1 MNHIRVVYNQIIY
14 RDIDKAFPYD
24 PYIQDYNQLLI
35 QQGIQRVKKYI
46 RDSIDRQIKNNTD
59 NGIIESAIER
69 FKENNRS

>member
-46 RDSIDRQIKNNTD
+46 RDSIDKQTKGNIENA
-59 NGIIESAIER
+59 IIGR
-69 FKENNRS
+69 TKENNRS

>member
-46 RDSIDRQIKNNTD
+46 RDSIDRQTKGNIENA
-59 NGIIESAIER
+59 IIGR
-69 FKENNRS
+69 TKENNRS

>member
-14 RDIDKAFPYD
+14 RDIDKVFPYD

-46 RDSIDRQIKNNTD
+46 RDSIDKQTKSNVENA
-59 NGIIESAIER
+59 IIGR
-69 FKENNRS
+69 TKENNRS